1 MSTAN
6 SDVIGGPMPVSKP
19 GEPAG
24 PGATGRPPGLRAVG
38 RRLRTGELGS
48 WPVAIGL
55 AVIWLVFQ
63 SLNENF
69 LTPQNLSNLA
79 LQIAATGAI
88 SVGVVLVLL
97 LGEIDLSVGSV
108 SGLAAATLA
117 VLTVRNGVSDQVG
130 ILIVVLICGLIG
142 VVHGLIITKVG
153 VPSFVVT
160 LAGLIGWQGLQLY
173 VLGPQGTINFPYEGF
188 VAWLTHTNLTKASGW
203 GLGVVTVAAYL
214 AALLLDQR
222 RRRAAG
228 LPLRGIRQVVFRV
241 WLLAVGVAVAVA
253 VLNAWRG
260 VPLALVILV
269 GFVVGFDLVLRRT
282 RYGRSIFAIGGNV
295 EASRRAGLNV
305 DLIRIS
311 VFGLASAMAAIGG
324 ILAAS
329 RVYSA
334 GQQSGGNDVLLL
346 AIAAA
351 VIGGTSLF
359 GGRGSTYAALLGMLV
374 IGSITSGMLLLQL
387 GSAERFMIT
396 GAVLLAAVI
405 LDSLSRRGRRA
416 SGRE

>member
-1 MSTAN
+1 MSTVN
-6 SDVIGGPMPVSKP
+6 SDVIGGPVPVSKA
-19 GEPAG
+19 GEPAE
-24 PGATGRPPGLRAVG
+24 PGTGRPSGARGVG

-48 WPVAIGL
+48 WPVVIGL
-55 AVIWLVFQ
+55 AVIWLIFQ

-117 VLTVRNGVSDQVG
+117 VLTVRNGVPNTAG
-130 ILIVVLICGLIG
+130 IALVIAICALIG

-188 VAWLTHTNLTKASGW
+188 VAKLTHTNLVRPAGWVLAVLAVAS
-203 GLGVVTVAAYL
+203 YL
-214 AALLLDQR
+214 AAVLLDQR

-228 LPLRGIRQVVFRV
+228 LPVRTARQVVLRV
-241 WLLAVGVAVAVA
+241 GVLAVGVGAAVA

-269 GFVVGFDLVLRRT
+269 AFVVGFDLVLRKT

-305 DLIRIS
+305 DLVQIS
-311 VFGLASAMAAIGG
+311 VFGLASAMAAVGG

-359 GGRGSTYAALLGMLV
+359 GGRGSTYSALLGMLV

>member
-1 MSTAN
+1 MSTVN
-6 SDVIGGPMPVSKP
+6 SDVIGGPVPVSKT

-24 PGATGRPPGLRAVG
+24 PGTGRRPGVRAVG
-38 RRLRTGELGS
+38 RRLRTGEWGS
-48 WPVAIGL
+48 WPVVIGL

-63 SLNENF
+63 SLNESF

-88 SVGVVLVLL
+88 SVGIVLVLL

-108 SGLAAATLA
+108 SGLAAAMLA
-117 VLTVRNGVSDQVG
+117 VFAVRNGVPNPVG
-130 ILIVVLICGLIG
+130 ILVVVAICGLIG

-188 VAWLTHTNLTKASGW
+188 VAKLTHTDLVRPAGW
-203 GLGVVTVAAYL
+203 LLGAAAVACYL
-214 AALLLDQR
+214 VAVLLDQR

-228 LPLRGIRQVVFRV
+228 LPLRGTRQVVVRV
-241 WLLAVGVAVAVA
+241 GLLAAGIGATIA

-269 GFVVGFDLVLRRT
+269 AFVVGFDLVLRKT

-311 VFGLASAMAAIGG
+311 VFGLASAMAAVGG

-359 GGRGSTYAALLGMLV
+359 GGRGSTYSALLGMLV

-396 GAVLLAAVI
+396 GTVLLAAVI

>member
-1 MSTAN
+1 
-6 SDVIGGPMPVSKP
+6 
-19 GEPAG
+19 
-24 PGATGRPPGLRAVG
+24 VG
-38 RRLRTGELGS
+38 KRLRTGELGS
-48 WPVAIGL
+48 WPVVIGL
-55 AVIWLVFQ
+55 AVIWLIFQ

-117 VLTVRNGVSDQVG
+117 VLTVRNGVPNTAG
-130 ILIVVLICGLIG
+130 IAVVIAICALIG

-188 VAWLTHTNLTKASGW
+188 VAKLTHTNLVRPAGW
-203 GLGVVTVAAYL
+203 LLAVVAVACYL
-214 AALLLDQR
+214 AAVLLDQR
-222 RRRAAG
+222 RRRAAR
-228 LPLRGIRQVVFRV
+228 LPLRSTRQVVLRV
-241 WLLAVGVAVAVA
+241 GLLAVGIGAAVA

-269 GFVVGFDLVLRRT
+269 AFVVGFDLVLRKT

-311 VFGLASAMAAIGG
+311 VFGLASAMAAVGG

-396 GAVLLAAVI
+396 GTVLLAAVI

>member
-1 MSTAN
+1 MSTVN
-6 SDVIGGPMPVSKP
+6 HDVIGGPMPASAT

-24 PGATGRPPGLRAVG
+24 PDTTGRKTGLRKVG

-48 WPVAIGL
+48 WPVVIGL

-117 VLTVRNGVSDQVG
+117 VLTVRNGVPDQAG
-130 ILIVVLICGLIG
+130 ILVVVAICGLIG
-142 VVHGLIITKVG
+142 VVHGLIITKLG

-188 VAWLTHTNLTKASGW
+188 VAWLTHTNLTEAGGW
-203 GLGVVTVAAYL
+203 ALGVLAVACYLGVV
-214 AALLLDQR
+214 LLDQR
-222 RRRAAG
+222 RRQAAG
-228 LPLRGIRQVVFRV
+228 LPLRGIRQVGLRV
-241 WLLAVGVAVAVA
+241 GLLAVGAAAAVG
-253 VLNAWRG
+253 VLNAWNG
-260 VPLALVILV
+260 VPLALAILV
-269 GFVVGFDLVLRRT
+269 ALVIGFDLVLRKT

-359 GGRGSTYAALLGMLV
+359 GGRGSTYSALLGMLV

-405 LDSLSRRGRRA
+405 LDSVSRRGRRA

>member
-1 MSTAN
+1 MSTVN
-6 SDVIGGPMPVSKP
+6 SDLIGGPMSASTT

-24 PGATGRPPGLRAVG
+24 PDTTGRPSGLRAVG

-48 WPVAIGL
+48 WPVVIGL

-63 SLNENF
+63 SLNESF

-88 SVGVVLVLL
+88 SVGIVLVLL

-108 SGLAAATLA
+108 SGLAAAMLA
-117 VLTVRNGVSDQVG
+117 VFAVRNGVPDPAG
-130 ILIVVLICGLIG
+130 IVVVVLICGVIG

-188 VAWLTHTNLTKASGW
+188 VARLTHTNLTLAAGW
-203 GLGVVTVAAYL
+203 ALGVVAVVCYL
-214 AALLLDQR
+214 AAILLDQR

-228 LPLRGIRQVVFRV
+228 LPLRGTRQVVLRV
-241 WLLAVGVAVAVA
+241 GTLAAGAAATVA
-253 VLNAWRG
+253 VLNAWQG
-260 VPLALVILV
+260 VPLALAILV
-269 GFVVGFDLVLRRT
+269 ALVVGFDLVLRKT

-305 DLIRIS
+305 DRIRIS
-311 VFGLASAMAAIGG
+311 VFGLASAMAAVGG

-359 GGRGSTYAALLGMLV
+359 GGRGSTYSALLGMLV